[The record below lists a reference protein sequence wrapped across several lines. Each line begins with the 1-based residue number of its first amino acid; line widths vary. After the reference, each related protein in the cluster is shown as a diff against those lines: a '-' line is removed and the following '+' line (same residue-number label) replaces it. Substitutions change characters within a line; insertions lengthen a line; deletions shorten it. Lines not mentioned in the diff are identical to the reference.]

1 MDNKKLLI
9 FDMDGTL
16 LDSMGYWTFLGRIYL
31 ESKGKLVQDNLEEK
45 ISVMTLEES
54 ALYLKEEYNLEEDI
68 DTIQHEVINLIK
80 DKYKKEIQ
88 LKEGAKSYLEK
99 MKSKGHRM
107 CILTT
112 CEKDSAKSA
121 LARLKVLD
129 LFEKIYT
136 DKDFK
141 MSKLNPNIYIK
152 VYEDMN
158 VKVDEV
164 VVYEDALHA
173 IESAKKTGYKVIG
186 VYDEYSKSD
195 WQQIKNIA
203 DYTIKNFD

>member
-68 DTIQHEVINLIK
+68 DTIQHEVMNLIK
-80 DKYKKEIQ
+80 DKYKNEIQ

-99 MKSKGHRM
+99 MKSQGHRM

-112 CEKDSAKSA
+112 CEKNSAKSA

-203 DYTIKNFD
+203 NYTIKNFD